1 MIRRYDMSV
10 YTDNGYKNRA
20 DYLESLSDEFGI
32 SLDAVYLIA
41 DVLGPNE
48 DFDGLVVALEDYD
61 IESIWS

>member
-1 MIRRYDMSV
+1 MSV